1 MVAAVLAD
9 HEVAEVDGRFDQA
22 GFETWLQS
30 HQRGDNALAQRL
42 VPDPQIAR
50 DLRHRPIRT

>member
-30 HQRGDNALAQRL
+30 HQRG
-42 VPDPQIAR
+42 
-50 DLRHRPIRT
+50 